1 MFYQKIKCT
10 ESQKIV
16 YSFGNELKHLKNF
29 KIPQIIVGFFY
40 ILKLKKLYN
49 LIIYRM
55 IGLAQNIT

>member
-16 YSFGNELKHLKNF
+16 YSFGNELKYLKNF

-40 ILKLKKLYN
+40 ILKLKT
-49 LIIYRM
+49 I
-55 IGLAQNIT
+55 